1 MRIRVRFSPAMVA
14 GLTIGGLALG
24 YFVLA
29 CLGAVALARVPQDR
43 PGLR

>member
-1 MRIRVRFSPAMVA
+1 MRIRRLTTIA

-24 YFVLA
+24 YFILA
-29 CLGAVALARVPQDR
+29 CMAAVAIARVPQDR